1 MKLILYLFWWST
13 VTPQKFWICRPCYF
27 TAESTNKKA
36 DFIKCLNS
44 SYKVACLQC
53 SFTDKELGEF
63 IQYKKRNTQ
72 LPKKFAVT
80 MVGQQPDGSWVMASN
95 IYLSPTGEMINPASS
110 EYVWIGHVYNGPGVA
125 SDAQQCQI
133 ELPLTTDPLCNLMEN
148 LRVSMRHN
156 FMPTVMTMAS
166 TILALHYRTMLQKLK
181 CCPVPLAFG
190 M

>member
-1 MKLILYLFWWST
+1 
-13 VTPQKFWICRPCYF
+13 
-27 TAESTNKKA
+27 
-36 DFIKCLNS
+36 
-44 SYKVACLQC
+44 
-53 SFTDKELGEF
+53 
-63 IQYKKRNTQ
+63 
-72 LPKKFAVT
+72 

-148 LRVSMRHN
+148 LRVSMCHN

-190 M
+190 DAGTGKTIALRCGLSLMGAQDTRFYSKLSKEKVIDLCCTSSIPLGVDDPQSKADISRLIIDPANRTRSWQFSAAL